1 MLETLLLGEMRA
13 YLTYTGLRYPLHF
26 WRDHHGAE
34 VDALAETATGFTA
47 VETKANRRWE
57 QRFNRG
63 LQKVRTHLGAE
74 KTKGFGIFLGGR
86 EALIDDVRIPPAQD
100 FLKLLWDGK
109 VVG

>member
-1 MLETLLLGEMRA
+1 MRSRKRRRDSRPWK
-13 YLTYTGLRYPLHF
+13 LR
-26 WRDHHGAE
+26 
-34 VDALAETATGFTA
+34 
-47 VETKANRRWE
+47 
-57 QRFNRG
+57 
-63 LQKVRTHLGAE
+63 RTGAE